1 VNGLK
6 DRPLTIRR
14 RQATRLEPYGNL
26 LQHVPRLDLR
36 AAAGVRV
43 DRDRRAL
50 QGTLDLEPLQ
60 ARAIDRFERELAL
73 ETRVRRC
80 VQISRRAE
88 RALTVEIRAVALK
101 AQGPAC
107 SDIGTFPR
115 CRFQRGS
122 SSWWVSVQYRSFQY
136 RSFKY
141 RSFQRGTFQCGIS

>member
-6 DRPLTIRR
+6 DGPLTIRR
-14 RQATRLEPYGNL
+14 RQTTRLEPYGNL

-36 AAAGVRV
+36 AAASMRV

-50 QGTLDLEPLQ
+50 QRTLDLEPLQ
-60 ARAIDRFERELAL
+60 PRAIDRFERQLAL
-73 ETRVRRC
+73 EALVRSR

-107 SDIGTFPR
+107 SDASTRQSFQGRRVEGSSFLCGT
-115 CRFQRGS
+115 FQRGI
-122 SSWWVSVQYRSFQY
+122 F
-136 RSFKY
+136 
-141 RSFQRGTFQCGIS
+141 